1 MRFAVIVFPGSN
13 CDADCYHVVKEVI
26 KKDVDFV
33 WHQEKDFKEKYDCII
48 IPGGFS
54 YGDYLRT
61 GSIARFSP
69 IMARVKEFADQGGL
83 VLGICNGFQILTEAG
98 LLPGALVRN
107 KGLKF
112 VCKDAFLKVENDQT
126 PFTLNFNSGQVI
138 KVPVAHGE
146 GAYVCDE
153 ETLASLK
160 ENGQI
165 VFRYSS
171 PEGETNPHCNF
182 NGSID
187 NIAGIINQKG
197 NVLGMMPHPERCAE
211 AILGNDEGKEVF
223 TSIVK
228 WLEGGAVGGK

>member
-1 MRFAVIVFPGSN
+1 MKFTVIVFPGSN

-26 KKDVDFV
+26 KKDVDYV
-33 WHQEKDFKEKYDCII
+33 WHQEKDFQAEYDCLIL
-48 IPGGFS
+48 PGGFS

-69 IMARVKEFADQGGL
+69 IMNKVIEFAEAGGL

-107 KGLKF
+107 KELKF
-112 VCKDAFLKVENDQT
+112 VCKDTFLRVENDQT
-126 PFTLNFNSGQVI
+126 PFTSDYTKGQVI
-138 KVPVAHGE
+138 KIPVAHGE

-153 ETLASLK
+153 NTLKKLK
-160 ENGQI
+160 ENNQI
-165 VFRYSS
+165 VFRYSTS
-171 PEGETNPHCNF
+171 LGEVTASSNF
-182 NGSID
+182 NGSTD
-187 NIAGIINQKG
+187 NIAGIVNEKG

-211 AILGNDEGKEVF
+211 AVLGNDFGKYIF

-228 WLEGGAVGGK
+228 WLEGGAPGGK